1 MKPTGGVRSFHV
13 NNGAVLEDSEFLT
26 GKQAAAL
33 KPSDAK
39 VDAVLA
45 KYSAGVFNNASISRD
60 ENSDET
66 DSDDEF
72 GLGTLSPLDPKG
84 EGLSEELPNSEHGP
98 ASSTAS
104 PKHSVSF
111 RGDKIV
117 QSHSRFVPTK
127 VIPSRLYSSSR

>member
-1 MKPTGGVRSFHV
+1 MADAKLRATGGVRSFHV
-13 NNGAVLEDSEFLT
+13 NNSAVLEDSEFLT

-33 KPSDAK
+33 NSSDVK

-45 KYSAGVFNNASISRD
+45 KYSSGGFNASISRD

-72 GLGTLSPLDPKG
+72 GVGALSPLDPKG
-84 EGLSEELPNSEHGP
+84 EGLVEDLHNSEHG
-98 ASSTAS
+98 SSSSAINVK
-104 PKHSVSF
+104 PNVSF
-111 RGDKIV
+111 RSERSI

-127 VIPSRLYSSSR
+127 V